1 MRDLSVC
8 VVLLSCLI
16 ASTTHAQSE
25 DVIET
30 REVVV
35 SATKTEIPITQ
46 VTSAVE
52 VIRGEELEQKKIK
65 MVVDALRLAQGL
77 SVFQSGGPGT
87 VVNVRMRGAQS
98 RDTLVMI
105 DGAIVNSPTDGA
117 FDFANLSADN
127 IERIE
132 ILRGA
137 QSMLYGSDAA
147 GGVISIITKRGTG
160 APTVSSFVEYGSFAS
175 IREGAQ
181 VSGSKGPVDF
191 SGSLT
196 RWDTS
201 SFSAINYRRGASE
214 RDGFHNWQGAA
225 KLGIALPKDGRLDF
239 NLRWWNSSSNIDG
252 FANDGS
258 PADIFGGKQSD
269 RNLIVSGSYEQPLT
283 SWWTQKLTLART
295 NEQLGG
301 NSGSVGRNL
310 TTGAAITA
318 DPNCGFP
325 APTCFS
331 PFSSDIHIQNQRLEW
346 QHNFQV
352 AKPLLLTAGY
362 QYREEQGTSDGSFG
376 ASQSNRSIS
385 TNAGFAQAQVNIQ
398 DRLLFTGGVRQD
410 SYNVFGDV
418 TTYRVTGGYLSPE
431 TGTKLRGSYA
441 TGFRAPTLN
450 DLFYQGANNPELKPQ
465 KSQSFDIGVD
475 QSALDGKL
483 QLSAG
488 YFWNRFRNLIQFP
501 SLPVAGCPA
510 ATFGFCPQNVAL
522 AKSQG
527 WELSFKYKV
536 LEGLD
541 LRGQYT
547 YTLTRDLTSSTRL
560 PRWPVDQASLGLSYQ
575 PIQAARINV
584 DYRFVG
590 SRNNDTINSPSQ
602 KMGSFG
608 VVNVSGTYD
617 VNKHMQVFA
626 RVDNLLNQHYEE
638 ILYYG
643 TSIRSVYGG
652 VKVTF

>member
-1 MRDLSVC
+1 
-8 VVLLSCLI
+8 
-16 ASTTHAQSE
+16 
-25 DVIET
+25 
-30 REVVV
+30 
-35 SATKTEIPITQ
+35 
-46 VTSAVE
+46 
-52 VIRGEELEQKKIK
+52 
-65 MVVDALRLAQGL
+65 
-77 SVFQSGGPGT
+77 
-87 VVNVRMRGAQS
+87 
-98 RDTLVMI
+98 
-105 DGAIVNSPTDGA
+105 
-117 FDFANLSADN
+117 
-127 IERIE
+127 
-132 ILRGA
+132 
-137 QSMLYGSDAA
+137 
-147 GGVISIITKRGTG
+147 
-160 APTVSSFVEYGSFAS
+160 
-175 IREGAQ
+175 
-181 VSGSKGPVDF
+181 
-191 SGSLT
+191 
-196 RWDTS
+196 
-201 SFSAINYRRGASE
+201 
-214 RDGFHNWQGAA
+214 
-225 KLGIALPKDGRLDF
+225 
-239 NLRWWNSSSNIDG
+239 
-252 FANDGS
+252 
-258 PADIFGGKQSD
+258 
-269 RNLIVSGSYEQPLT
+269 
-283 SWWTQKLTLART
+283 
-295 NEQLGG
+295 
-301 NSGSVGRNL
+301 
-310 TTGAAITA
+310 
-318 DPNCGFP
+318 
-325 APTCFS
+325 
-331 PFSSDIHIQNQRLEW
+331 
-346 QHNFQV
+346 
-352 AKPLLLTAGY
+352 
-362 QYREEQGTSDGSFG
+362 
-376 ASQSNRSIS
+376 
-385 TNAGFAQAQVNIQ
+385 
-398 DRLLFTGGVRQD
+398 
-410 SYNVFGDV
+410 
-418 TTYRVTGGYLSPE
+418 VTGGYLSPE

-501 SLPVAGCPA
+501 TLPVASCPA